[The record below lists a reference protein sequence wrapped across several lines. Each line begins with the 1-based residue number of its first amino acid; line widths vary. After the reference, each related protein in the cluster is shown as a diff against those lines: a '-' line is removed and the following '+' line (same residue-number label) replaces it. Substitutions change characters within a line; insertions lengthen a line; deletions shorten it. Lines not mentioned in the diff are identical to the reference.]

1 MKVISFHLRGKMAHF
16 RKFYSNASALSYFVP
31 PRTTICGIIAG
42 LLGLQRDEY
51 YEKFSLDNCKITVAS
66 CGPLK
71 KTMQKLNYLMIK
83 SVQDLNGSQE
93 NHSQTA
99 TELVIPQ
106 DIRSG
111 YIDYRIWFHHCDDKI
126 MGDLENM
133 INDSSPFYKSKWSC
147 ASLGS
152 AFNLGWIEK
161 GEVLEGKEEFVKS
174 KKLISSSIPIHK
186 IEEIKI
192 DEIVSD
198 SENVYKLIKEEIPL
212 EFDRQRRITKEGLK
226 EILINIS
233 GNDIPAI
240 VNSSVSLNNGETI
253 VWLE

>member
-1 MKVISFHLRGKMAHF
+1 MKVISFHLKGKMAHF

-42 LLGLQRDEY
+42 LLGLERDGY
-51 YEKFSLDNCKITVAS
+51 YDDFSLDNCKITITS
-66 CGPLK
+66 CSPLK

-111 YIDYRIWFHHCDDKI
+111 YIDYKIWFHHCDNKI
-126 MGDLENM
+126 MSDVESI
-133 INDSSPFYKSKWSC
+133 INDCSPFYESKWSC
-147 ASLGS
+147 VALGS

-161 GEVLEGKEEFVKS
+161 GEILEAEEKFVKS
-174 KKLISSSIPIHK
+174 KKLVSSSIPIHN
-186 IEEIKI
+186 IEEIKV
-192 DEIVSD
+192 DEI
-198 SENVYKLIKEEIPL
+198 NTNKVYKLIKEEVPL
-212 EFDRQRRITKEGLK
+212 EFDQQRRITKEGLK
-226 EILINIS
+226 EILINVN
-233 GNDIPAI
+233 GDYIPA
-240 VNSSVSLNNGETI
+240 VVDSFVSLDNGEVIT
-253 VWLE
+253 WLE